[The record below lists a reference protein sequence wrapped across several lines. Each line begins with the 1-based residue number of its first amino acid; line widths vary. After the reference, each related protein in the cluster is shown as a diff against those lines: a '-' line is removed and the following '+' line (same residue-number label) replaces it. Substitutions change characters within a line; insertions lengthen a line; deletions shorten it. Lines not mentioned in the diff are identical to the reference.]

1 MATRKKTVTKTLDD
15 GYRVT
20 HHPPTQEHP
29 GGKMVLQPGQSR
41 LRERLL
47 AAHDDHHEAH
57 TANHA
62 RKQDLVDR
70 RRMRMK
76 ARGVPAEKRCV

>member
-1 MATRKKTVTKTLDD
+1 
-15 GYRVT
+15 
-20 HHPPTQEHP
+20 
-29 GGKMVLQPGQSR
+29 MVLQPGQSR

-62 RKQDLVDR
+62 RKQDLVDQ